1 MQTRV
6 KVCGITSIED
16 AQWLCQ
22 TGVNAIGLVFYKK
35 SPRHVT
41 VQQAIEIC
49 RAIPPFV
56 SIVGLFVNKPAVE
69 VEAIL
74 AQVPLDLLQ
83 FHGAEAVDYCSQFSR
98 PYIKAVPMQGLT
110 DFSAYADQY
119 PNAKGF
125 LVDSHAPD
133 SVGGTGKTFDW
144 TQVPQNY
151 PKPIILA
158 GGLRAENIAAAIEMT
173 NVYAVDVSS
182 GVESS
187 PGQKDK
193 QKVEKFMQEV
203 KRAI

>member
-6 KVCGITSIED
+6 KVCGITSVED
-16 AQWLCQ
+16 AIWLCQ
-22 TGVNAIGLVFYKK
+22 TGVNAIGLVFYEK
-35 SPRHVT
+35 SPRYVT

-49 RAIPPFV
+49 EAIPPFI
-56 SIVGLFVNKPAVE
+56 SIVGLFVNKPSTE
-69 VEAIL
+69 IEALL

-83 FHGAEAVDYCSQFSR
+83 FHGTESAQECGKFFR
-98 PYIKAVPMQGLT
+98 PYIKAVPMQGLS

-119 PNAKGF
+119 PDAKGF

-133 SVGGTGKTFDW
+133 SVGGSGKTFDW
-144 TQVPQNY
+144 TQVPHNY

-158 GGLRAENIAAAIEMT
+158 GGLQPENIAAAIEMT

-203 KRAI
+203 KCAI